1 VATARW
7 KLHALLDTVTNDTL
21 PLSEKSSSNRSVCTI
36 SMTRLR
42 LSLIREDALMLFDLR
57 EEELLSDLHI
67 TKQVVLYKYG
77 NHSERFL
84 D

>member
-1 VATARW
+1 
-7 KLHALLDTVTNDTL
+7 
-21 PLSEKSSSNRSVCTI
+21 
-36 SMTRLR
+36 MTRLR